1 MRKYI
6 IKYTSEFFVIVLGI
20 SVSFLLEDARQKREL
35 KYLSQDLV
43 VNLLNEVSEIESYL
57 KEREVAFK
65 GDKKL
70 IDILRGEY
78 KYKLDSLI
86 KTEKR
91 PVLYGAALFNYRGF
105 KPPVAFYNSM
115 VNDGKI
121 RYLES
126 TELKKTLDVMH
137 NVHFYFIDSNV
148 NDEAIAQRKVM
159 DYFQIKYPKIFVESE
174 SIEENIEYVKRIEKI
189 VSSDNV
195 LKAILYQKALAM
207 EFKIVGFDRYKKSLT
222 KLKNILLTQTT
233 N

>member
-1 MRKYI
+1 MKKYL
-6 IKYTSEFFVIVLGI
+6 IKYTFEFFVIVLGI
-20 SVSFLLEDARQKREL
+20 SVSFLLEDARQKKEL

-57 KEREVAFK
+57 KEREIAFK
-65 GDKKL
+65 GDKTL
-70 IDILRGEY
+70 LDLLRGDHEH
-78 KYKLDSLI
+78 KLDSLI
-86 KTEKR
+86 NFEKR

-148 NDEAIAQRKVM
+148 EDEAISQRKVM
-159 DYFQIKYPKIFVESE
+159 DYFQVKYPKVFIGSE
-174 SIEENIEYVKRIEKI
+174 SSKENVEYVKRIEKI
-189 VSSDNV
+189 VTNDEV
-195 LKAILYQKALAM
+195 LRAILYQKAIAM
-207 EFKIVGFDRYKKSLT
+207 PVSYTHLRAHETLR
-222 KLKNILLTQTT
+222 
-233 N
+233 

>member
-1 MRKYI
+1 
-6 IKYTSEFFVIVLGI
+6 
-20 SVSFLLEDARQKREL
+20 
-35 KYLSQDLV
+35 
-43 VNLLNEVSEIESYL
+43 
-57 KEREVAFK
+57 
-65 GDKKL
+65 
-70 IDILRGEY
+70 
-78 KYKLDSLI
+78 
-86 KTEKR
+86 
-91 PVLYGAALFNYRGF
+91 
-105 KPPVAFYNSM
+105 M

>member
-1 MRKYI
+1 MKKYL
-6 IKYTSEFFVIVLGI
+6 IKYTFEFFVIVLGI
-20 SVSFLLEDARQKREL
+20 SVSFLLEDARQKKEL

-57 KEREVAFK
+57 KEREIAFK
-65 GDKKL
+65 GDKTL
-70 IDILRGEY
+70 LDLLRGDHEH
-78 KYKLDSLI
+78 KLDSLI
-86 KTEKR
+86 NFEKR

-148 NDEAIAQRKVM
+148 EDEAISQRKVM
-159 DYFQIKYPKIFVESE
+159 DYFQVKYPKVFIGSE
-174 SIEENIEYVKRIEKI
+174 SSKENVEYVKRIEKI
-189 VSSDNV
+189 VTNDEV
-195 LKAILYQKALAM
+195 LRAILYQKAIAL
-207 EFKIVGFDRYKKSLT
+207 SL
-222 KLKNILLTQTT
+222 IHI
-233 N
+233 

>member
-1 MRKYI
+1 MKKYL
-6 IKYTSEFFVIVLGI
+6 IKYTFEFFVIVLGI
-20 SVSFLLEDARQKREL
+20 SVSFLLEDARQKKEL

-57 KEREVAFK
+57 KEREIAFK
-65 GDKKL
+65 GDKTLLDL
-70 IDILRGEY
+70 IRGDHEH
-78 KYKLDSLI
+78 KLDSLI
-86 KTEKR
+86 NFEKR

-148 NDEAIAQRKVM
+148 EDEAISQRKVM
-159 DYFQIKYPKIFVESE
+159 DYFQVKYPKVFIGSE
-174 SIEENIEYVKRIEKI
+174 SSKENVEYVKRIEKI
-189 VSSDNV
+189 VTNDEV
-195 LKAILYQKALAM
+195 LRAILYQKAIAM
-207 EFKIVGFDRYKKSLT
+207 QYKIIGFDRYKKSLYN
-222 KLKNILLTQTT
+222 LKNILLEQVSE
-233 N
+233 

>member
-6 IKYTSEFFVIVLGI
+6 IKYTFEFFVIVLGI

-57 KEREVAFK
+57 KEREVGFK

-91 PVLYGAALFNYRGF
+91 PFLYGAALFNYRGF

-137 NVHFYFIDSNV
+137 NVHFYLVDSNV
-148 NDEAIAQRKVM
+148 QDEAIAQRKVM

-174 SIEENIEYVKRIEKI
+174 SIEA
-189 VSSDNV
+189 VSYTHLRAHETS
-195 LKAILYQKALAM
+195 
-207 EFKIVGFDRYKKSLT
+207 
-222 KLKNILLTQTT
+222 
-233 N
+233 